1 LLVHTQFLDESVD
14 PWEVLEHVHTT
25 KENLEYDSGLTDC
38 FRNSIAMA
46 LEERLETRVETNPS
60 RLG

>member
-1 LLVHTQFLDESVD
+1 MHTQILDESVD

-25 KENLEYDSGLTDC
+25 KENLEIDTNLTDR
-38 FRNSIAMA
+38 FRNYIAMA

-60 RLG
+60 RLD